1 MSISLILKHVSDREL
16 EIIEANN
23 LNWLP
28 AYNYKTTKDIIM
40 ADETEYNKAITLLKQ
55 YKTRY

>member
-1 MSISLILKHVSDREL
+1 MGISLTLNHVSDREL

-28 AYNYKTTKDIIM
+28 AYNYKTTKDIVM
-40 ADETEYNKAITLLKQ
+40 ADETEYNKAIALFKR